1 MTVEHHRGSCQCG
14 AVAFEA
20 DVDISEPVTCN
31 CSRCKRLGSVLAF
44 TPRASFTLLKGA
56 DALTEYIFNRHVI
69 RHQFCRTC
77 GIQPFAY
84 GQRPDGSPMV
94 AINVNCLDGVDPRA
108 LPARHHDGASS

>member
-14 AVAFEA
+14 AVVFGA
-20 DVDISEPVTCN
+20 DVDISQPVICN

-56 DALTEYIFNRHVI
+56 DTLTEYTFNRHVI
-69 RHQFCRTC
+69 RHQFCRVC

-84 GQRPDGSPMV
+84 GQMPDGSPMV

-108 LPARHHDGASS
+108 LPARAHDGASS